1 MRINF
6 ESIEVFVE
14 APAYF
19 TVRHSI
25 AVERGDGAGTIRD
38 ELHDCA
44 SFPDQ
49 KRKIAAVVDGP
60 PACISEFQ
68 PGTGNICQVK
78 KQNGFASGKLFAV
91 ERDCSDGL
99 KPFRI
104 FDGLTASSGE
114 RRMISGEFPAASSGM
129 EPIAVISPSVLNS
142 TGNPE
147 IWFCSKQFR
156 ET

>member
-1 MRINF
+1 MQFCSRNADCNILFARQMIRHDTARKRMRINF

-104 FDGLTASSGE
+104 FDAQ
-114 RRMISGEFPAASSGM
+114 
-129 EPIAVISPSVLNS
+129 V
-142 TGNPE
+142 
-147 IWFCSKQFR
+147 FR
-156 ET
+156 